1 MRITPRKV
9 VSGAACLVVGLLLLA
24 SSGCGSRKQVQIPSE
39 WRTPPSATT
48 QAQRAPAPVPPSTAS
63 PPAPG
68 LILKPPPQ
76 FKEKDVEPGLE
87 TIQPPVPEKKQA
99 VVHPPQHLASM
110 HLVDQARAE
119 LSRGRPDAAIPVLE
133 QAVQVDVHNGDAF
146 LGLARAWKMKGA
158 RRKAVEFAKKAEV
171 LFQDD
176 SRKLKEAYLLEAE
189 LYRELGDTSKSN
201 LYKQKASE
209 L

>member
-1 MRITPRKV
+1 
-9 VSGAACLVVGLLLLA
+9 
-24 SSGCGSRKQVQIPSE
+24 
-39 WRTPPSATT
+39 
-48 QAQRAPAPVPPSTAS
+48 
-63 PPAPG
+63 
-68 LILKPPPQ
+68 
-76 FKEKDVEPGLE
+76 
-87 TIQPPVPEKKQA
+87 
-99 VVHPPQHLASM
+99 M

-189 LYRELGDTSKSN
+189 LYRELGDTNKSN